1 MLFSTELR
9 GRGARLQQASR
20 KPTPTKSIQHPGPA
34 SNVSRHTICAPGDVL
49 DGDRHPPY
57 DQTSPVIG
65 SAVAALFA

>member
-9 GRGARLQQASR
+9 GRGCRRHQATHTHQEH
-20 KPTPTKSIQHPGPA
+20 PTPRVRPATSPGA
-34 SNVSRHTICAPGDVL
+34 HLRAGAEL
-49 DGDRHPPY
+49 DGDRNRPY

>member
-9 GRGARLQQASR
+9 GRGCRRHQATLIR
-20 KPTPTKSIQHPGPA
+20 EQHPTPRVQPA
-34 SNVSRHTICAPGDVL
+34 TSPDAHLRAGRKL
-49 DGDRHPPY
+49 DGDRNRSY

>member
-9 GRGARLQQASR
+9 GRGCSRHHANPHQPRASN
-20 KPTPTKSIQHPGPA
+20 TQGPA